1 MYLYR
6 ISGVINRE
14 NVPEPSAKMLYKLF
28 KEDGKDITLTQTGW
42 EHDRPLY
49 RKPTEEEIMSGQY
62 RFDEYVQTTQ
72 EDGII

>member
-6 ISGVINRE
+6 LSGVINRE

-28 KEDGKDITLTQTGW
+28 KDDGKEIHLVQTGW

-49 RKPTEEEIMSGQY
+49 RKPTEDEIMRGLY
-62 RFDEYVQTTQ
+62 RSDEYVQTTQ

>member
-6 ISGVINRE
+6 LSGVINRE
-14 NVPEPSAKMLYKLF
+14 NVPEPSAKRLYELF
-28 KEDGKDITLTQTGW
+28 HSDGKEINLTKTGW

-49 RKPTEEEIMSGQY
+49 RKPTEEEIISGKY
-62 RFDEYVQTTQ
+62 HYGDYVQTTQ